1 MWVITVSTKQQKDSN
16 SLLECKSIDR
26 LNRSIDHL
34 LEQSNIDDTLLDNLI
49 QKVEILRDK
58 DS

>member
-1 MWVITVSTKQQKDSN
+1 VSTKQQKDSN